1 MRGSWS
7 HCSELHVVPGTLEV
21 GKHIMPC
28 FPCHPGRGIEHL
40 LSFWSAGQFSK
51 RNKTNKKNNIQ
62 LNSILITLRTMFFY
76 LAGQLDTV
84 YQPQRLN
91 ARLRLHPE
99 TLQQR
104 LSQKLSRTRFF
115 PSGSPSFGLLPCS
128 ILVLLVSPSSST
140 IGSALF
146 VQNKTWKWRPRSN
159 RRRHFSFSLKV
170 SFCRD
175 FS

>member
-1 MRGSWS
+1 MNFMWS
-7 HCSELHVVPGTLEV
+7 LAHWRLGNILCHASRATLAEASSSCPFDQQDSSV
-21 GKHIMPC
+21 K
-28 FPCHPGRGIEHL
+28 E
-40 LSFWSAGQFSK
+40 
-51 RNKTNKKNNIQ
+51 TKNNYIQ
-62 LNSILITLRTMFFY
+62 LTSILIRLRTMFFY
-76 LAGQLDTV
+76 LTGQLDKF

-99 TLQQR
+99 TLQQL

-128 ILVLLVSPSSST
+128 VLVLLVSPSSST

-159 RRRHFSFSLKV
+159 RRRHISFSLKV